1 MSNYPKLTNYV
12 SEIDQ
17 VLQAFDRE
25 HPELSLSQ
33 QKEKEKYRRIYF
45 LRDHIERLTT
55 VIKLWE
61 KF

>member
-17 VLQAFDRE
+17 VLQAFDHE

-33 QKEKEKYRRIYF
+33 RYEKEKYRRVYF
-45 LRDHIERLTT
+45 LRDNIEQLSPI
-55 VIKLWE
+55 VKFWE